1 MSRSL
6 VVLVAGFTLLAVP
19 LGAQDQNISRRC
31 ATRNPS
37 DAERARIERQARQIL
52 EQRQQK
58 GKPTPPPPSGS
69 GGTIDVYFHVIRSSD
84 GSGAVSMAQIDAQ
97 VDVLNDAFADAGF
110 TFRLVQAQEVV
121 DNDWFTMGYGSAAE
135 AEAKAELR
143 QGGKTALNIY
153 TANPGGG
160 LLGWA
165 TFPWSYASRPDDD
178 GVVLLYTSVPGGGE
192 TFYDEGDTGTHEVG
206 HWLGLYHTFQGGCSK
221 NGDYVSDTPAERSPA
236 YGCPFGR
243 DTCRGSGVDPIE
255 NFMDYTYDACM
266 TTFTFGQGDRMTQY
280 FSAYRQ

>member
-6 VVLVAGFTLLAVP
+6 VVLLAGLTLLAVP
-19 LGAQDQNISRRC
+19 LRAQDQNVSRRC

-52 EQRQQK
+52 EQRQQR
-58 GKPTPPPPSGS
+58 GKPTPEPPSGS
-69 GGTIDVYFHVIRSSD
+69 GGTIDVYFHVIRASD
-84 GSGAVSMAQIDAQ
+84 GSGSVSMAQIGAQ
-97 VDVLNDAFADAGF
+97 IDVLNDAFRDAGF
-110 TFRLVQAQEVV
+110 TFRLIQAQEVV
-121 DNDWFTMGYGSAAE
+121 NNDWFTMGYGSAE
-135 AEAKAELR
+135 EGEAKAALR
-143 QGGKTALNIY
+143 QGGKTTLNIY

-165 TFPWSYASRPDDD
+165 TFPWSYASQPTND

-192 TFYDEGDTGTHEVG
+192 DFYDEGDTGTHEVG

-221 NGDYVSDTPAERSPA
+221 NGDYVSDTSAERSPA
-236 YGCPFGR
+236 YGCPLGR
-243 DTCRGSGVDPIE
+243 DTCRGGGLDPIE

-266 TTFTFGQGDRMTQY
+266 NTFTFGQGDRMTQY
-280 FSAYRQ
+280 FAAYRQ